1 MPAPSTVAEV
11 VELLDEYVCIAADEF
26 QEIRNTLEL
35 LTLKLRELEE
45 TIREL
50 EQGNRGCKGGA

>member
-11 VELLDEYVCIAADEF
+11 VELLDEYVAIAADEF
-26 QEIRNTLEL
+26 REIRNTLEL
-35 LTLKLRELEE
+35 LDLRLKDLEE

-50 EQGNRGCKGGA
+50 GQSN